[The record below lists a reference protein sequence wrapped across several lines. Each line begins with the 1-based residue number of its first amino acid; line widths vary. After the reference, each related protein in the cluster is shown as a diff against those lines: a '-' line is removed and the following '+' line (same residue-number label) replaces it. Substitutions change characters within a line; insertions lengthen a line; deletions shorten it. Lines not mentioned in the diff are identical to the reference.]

1 MVQGAKA
8 RCVCFVH
15 SKWLSELRQAIKVSD
30 ISFGMARRNHE
41 ESLQL
46 DIKAIQTNKIDL
58 LKLQNHRYSVFL

>member
-46 DIKAIQTNKIDL
+46 DIKAIQENKLDL
-58 LKLQNHRYSVFL
+58 IKLQNH

>member
-46 DIKAIQTNKIDL
+46 DIKAIQENKLDL
-58 LKLQNHRYSVFL
+58 LKLQNH

>member
-30 ISFGMARRNHE
+30 ISFGMAHRNHE

-46 DIKAIQTNKIDL
+46 DIKAIQTNKLDL
-58 LKLQNHRYSVFL
+58 LKLQNHRYSVCL

>member
-15 SKWLSELRQAIKVSD
+15 SKWLSELRQAIKVSN

-46 DIKAIQTNKIDL
+46 DIKAIQENKLDL
-58 LKLQNHRYSVFL
+58 LKLQNH

>member
-1 MVQGAKA
+1 MVLGAKA

-15 SKWLSELRQAIKVSD
+15 SKWLSELRQAIKVSN

-46 DIKAIQTNKIDL
+46 DTKAIQKNNL
-58 LKLQNHRYSVFL
+58 NSEL

>member
-15 SKWLSELRQAIKVSD
+15 SKWLSELRQAIKVSY

-46 DIKAIQTNKIDL
+46 DIKAIQENKLDL
-58 LKLQNHRYSVFL
+58 LKLQNH